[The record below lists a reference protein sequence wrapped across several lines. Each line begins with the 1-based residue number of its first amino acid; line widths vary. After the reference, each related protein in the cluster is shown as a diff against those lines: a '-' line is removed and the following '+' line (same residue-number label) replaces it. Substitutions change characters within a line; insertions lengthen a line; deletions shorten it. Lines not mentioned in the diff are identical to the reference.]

1 MQHKMT
7 GKMSGTVRVIKPNNE
22 SDKLPLEDF
31 CEGSI
36 SHPTL
41 KPSNFPRETVCEISR
56 LAIPKGFRRS
66 SVNRMTGKEGEPI
79 TDEEKIACSMIAIG
93 LYLTAAATALAE
105 GRYNAFVMI
114 EPRLARAMA
123 LVGVKFK
130 QIGPVVDY
138 HGQRA
143 PFYISGEALRK
154 NLKPT
159 FVKMFANI
167 EKKVLED
174 LSSPIPERAPSP
186 VLGRVTL

>member
-1 MQHKMT
+1 
-7 GKMSGTVRVIKPNNE
+7 
-22 SDKLPLEDF
+22 
-31 CEGSI
+31 
-36 SHPTL
+36 
-41 KPSNFPRETVCEISR
+41 
-56 LAIPKGFRRS
+56 
-66 SVNRMTGKEGEPI
+66 
-79 TDEEKIACSMIAIG
+79 
-93 LYLTAAATALAE
+93 
-105 GRYNAFVMI
+105 
-114 EPRLARAMA
+114 MA